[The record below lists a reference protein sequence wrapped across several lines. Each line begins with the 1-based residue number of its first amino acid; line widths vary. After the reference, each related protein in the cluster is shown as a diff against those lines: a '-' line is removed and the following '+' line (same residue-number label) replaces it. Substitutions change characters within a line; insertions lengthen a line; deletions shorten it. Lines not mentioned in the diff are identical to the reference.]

1 MLLFFIG
8 ILILTTGYLT
18 YSKYVEAQFCPED
31 KEAASIK
38 KYDGVDYIPLSEFK
52 NMVIHLFNIAG
63 MGPVL
68 AAIQGVLFGPWVFII
83 IPLGC
88 VFMGA
93 VHDYMC
99 GMVSM
104 RTGGLQLTG
113 MIKKFLG
120 HKFFNF
126 FMIAITLMSF
136 IWVAV
141 FVYGSGDIFLQR
153 FLNQSDFSLSNPLA
167 LLVYGIIFLYFLIAA
182 MFPIDK
188 IIARIYPFFAFIF
201 LLGTIL
207 LLLGYITKGLN
218 IPSLNIENFYFHKD
232 NLPWIPFFFLTVSC
246 GLLSGSH
253 ATQAP
258 IISRTV
264 KNEKQGRKIFYLMMC
279 FESVIMMIWA
289 LGAMSVYN
297 LNLVDS
303 NLIGSA
309 NVVNIIA
316 SNYAPYN
323 LGAVVALAVLLLPL
337 TSGDTALR
345 SIRMMVAEALNLSQ
359 KPLKNRAII
368 IIPSVLCSILVL
380 IWAKT
385 GAGSFNI
392 VWRYTMFINQLI
404 ALPVLLIASIF
415 LYRQRK
421 NYFIALIPFLFY
433 VFILSTFILNA
444 KIGFNINLTISKI
457 IALVISIAVLVVFFI
472 KMVQYRK
479 NKIT

>member
-218 IPSLNIENFYFHKD
+218 IPSLNIENFHFHKD

-457 IALVISIAVLVVFFI
+457 IALVISITVLVVFFI
-472 KMVQYRK
+472 NMVQYRK

>member
-218 IPSLNIENFYFHKD
+218 IPSLNLENVHFHKD
-232 NLPWIPFFFLTVSC
+232 NLPGISFFFLTVSC

-368 IIPSVLCSILVL
+368 IIPSVLSSILVL

-457 IALVISIAVLVVFFI
+457 IALVISITVLVVFFI

>member
-201 LLGTIL
+201 L
-207 LLLGYITKGLN
+207 
-218 IPSLNIENFYFHKD
+218 
-232 NLPWIPFFFLTVSC
+232 VC
-246 GLLSGSH
+246 
-253 ATQAP
+253 
-258 IISRTV
+258 
-264 KNEKQGRKIFYLMMC
+264 
-279 FESVIMMIWA
+279 
-289 LGAMSVYN
+289 YN
-297 LNLVDS
+297 
-303 NLIGSA
+303 
-309 NVVNIIA
+309 
-316 SNYAPYN
+316 
-323 LGAVVALAVLLLPL
+323 
-337 TSGDTALR
+337 
-345 SIRMMVAEALNLSQ
+345 
-359 KPLKNRAII
+359 
-368 IIPSVLCSILVL
+368 
-380 IWAKT
+380 
-385 GAGSFNI
+385 
-392 VWRYTMFINQLI
+392 
-404 ALPVLLIASIF
+404 
-415 LYRQRK
+415 
-421 NYFIALIPFLFY
+421 
-433 VFILSTFILNA
+433 
-444 KIGFNINLTISKI
+444 
-457 IALVISIAVLVVFFI
+457 
-472 KMVQYRK
+472 
-479 NKIT
+479 

>member
-1 MLLFFIG
+1 M
-8 ILILTTGYLT
+8 
-18 YSKYVEAQFCPED
+18 
-31 KEAASIK
+31 
-38 KYDGVDYIPLSEFK
+38 SEFK

>member
-1 MLLFFIG
+1 
-8 ILILTTGYLT
+8 
-18 YSKYVEAQFCPED
+18 
-31 KEAASIK
+31 
-38 KYDGVDYIPLSEFK
+38 
-52 NMVIHLFNIAG
+52 
-63 MGPVL
+63 
-68 AAIQGVLFGPWVFII
+68 
-83 IPLGC
+83 
-88 VFMGA
+88 
-93 VHDYMC
+93 
-99 GMVSM
+99 
-104 RTGGLQLTG
+104 
-113 MIKKFLG
+113 
-120 HKFFNF
+120 
-126 FMIAITLMSF
+126 
-136 IWVAV
+136 
-141 FVYGSGDIFLQR
+141 
-153 FLNQSDFSLSNPLA
+153 
-167 LLVYGIIFLYFLIAA
+167 
-182 MFPIDK
+182 
-188 IIARIYPFFAFIF
+188 
-201 LLGTIL
+201 
-207 LLLGYITKGLN
+207 
-218 IPSLNIENFYFHKD
+218 
-232 NLPWIPFFFLTVSC
+232 
-246 GLLSGSH
+246 
-253 ATQAP
+253 
-258 IISRTV
+258 
-264 KNEKQGRKIFYLMMC
+264 MMC

-457 IALVISIAVLVVFFI
+457 IALVISITVLVVFFI

>member
-457 IALVISIAVLVVFFI
+457 IALVISITVLVVFFI